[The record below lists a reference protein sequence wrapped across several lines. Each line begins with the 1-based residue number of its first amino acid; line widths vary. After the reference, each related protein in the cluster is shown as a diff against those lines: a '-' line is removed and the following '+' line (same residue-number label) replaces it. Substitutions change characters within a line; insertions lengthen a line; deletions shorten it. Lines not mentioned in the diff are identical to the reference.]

1 MTPMTRGLT
10 TMTSP
15 SDLRWQEV
23 NPLVHRLIRGDEI
36 VDWVTGMGGETW
48 TVHHSARVFLTLES
62 AKEAAELAH
71 L

>member
-1 MTPMTRGLT
+1 MTLTIRGLT

-23 NPLVHRLIRGDEI
+23 NPLIHRLIRGDEI
-36 VDWVTGMGGETW
+36 LDWVSGIGGETW
-48 TVHHSARVFLTLES
+48 TIHQSARVFLTLEA